1 MVVMRNMDYNKN
13 LKERARVLRKNSTH
27 AEIRLWC
34 ELLRAKQMLGYKFL
48 RQRPIGLYIVD
59 FFNKDLKLIVEVDG
73 SSHDSRSLQDFERD
87 RKLEKM
93 GYSILRFTNEE
104 ILFDLVNV
112 KEKIMD
118 RILALEQSPL

>member
-1 MVVMRNMDYNKN
+1 MDYNKN
-13 LKERARVLRKNSTH
+13 LKERARELRKNSTR

-48 RQRPIGLYIVD
+48 RQRPIDLNIVD

-93 GYSILRFTNEE
+93 GYPILRFTNEE
-104 ILFDLVNV
+104 ILFDLDNV

>member
-1 MVVMRNMDYNKN
+1 MKNVDYNKN
-13 LKERARVLRKNSTH
+13 LKEKARVLRTNSTR

-34 ELLRAKQMLGYKFL
+34 ELLRAKQMLDYRFL
-48 RQRPIGLYIVD
+48 RQRPIDLYIVD

-73 SSHDSRSLQDFERD
+73 SSHDSRSIQDVERD
-87 RKLEKM
+87 RKFDKR

-104 ILFDLVNV
+104 ILLDLDNV

>member
-1 MVVMRNMDYNKN
+1 MQNLDYNKN
-13 LKERARVLRKNSTH
+13 LKERARELRKNSTR

-48 RQRPIGLYIVD
+48 RQRPIDLYIVD

-73 SSHDSRSLQDFERD
+73 SSHDSRSSQDLERD
-87 RKLEKM
+87 RKLVNM

-104 ILFDLVNV
+104 IFFALDNV
-112 KEKIMD
+112 KEKIVD
-118 RILALEQSPL
+118 RILVLEQSPL